1 MLIGRDVGKAVP
13 VSTVLVPAGG
23 SDKSCHH
30 QGIWA
35 KNTGAIDDSAEKGA
49 QARQRPLR
57 RRMPAAA
64 AATAADS
71 RDGLEETPVSG
82 LP

>member
-1 MLIGRDVGKAVP
+1 MLIGGDVGKAVP

-57 RRMPAAA
+57 RCMPAA
-64 AATAADS
+64 AADS